1 MKDKRKTAY
10 WEVPRGLWRLVKKWL
25 PSSKRTGK
33 AGRPRAENRG
43 VLNGIWYVLWTGCQW
58 KAIHKKWF
66 GVCSTTIHARF
77 QEWQR
82 AGVFRRMMRALV
94 RYYHRQ
100 RRIGWKWQSLD
111 SKSVP
116 APLALEAVGKSPVDR
131 GKHGSKIHLLV
142 DQRGAPLAVY
152 VTGANRHD
160 KQVAPQVMVAIVV
173 PRPSSRQHLCAD
185 TAYDANDL
193 RQLLLQDYYEV
204 HIPHNPRRG
213 QLRLVDP
220 TPFPS
225 SHSPRRWVVERT
237 LSSLAKRRSIRTRWT
252 KRADNWLALLQ
263 LASAHI
269 LFDLAIYG

>member
-33 AGRPRAENRG
+33 AGRPRAENRR

-66 GVCSTTIHARF
+66 GVCSTTIHARI

-82 AGVFRRMMRALV
+82 AGVFRR
-94 RYYHRQ
+94 
-100 RRIGWKWQSLD
+100 IGWEWQSLD

-160 KQVAPQVMVAIVV
+160 KQVTLQVMVTIVV
-173 PRPSSRQHLCAD
+173 PRPSCRQHLCAD
-185 TAYDANDL
+185 TAYDATDL

-204 HIPHNPRRG
+204 HIPHNPRRS
-213 QLRLVDP
+213 QLRLVDH
-220 TPFPS
+220 TPLPS
-225 SHSPRRWVVERT
+225 SHSPRRWGVERT
-237 LSSLAKRRSIRTRWT
+237 LAWLSKRRSIRTRWA
-252 KRADNWLALLQ
+252 KRAANWLALIH

-269 LFDLAIYG
+269 LFDLAIYR

>member
-1 MKDKRKTAY
+1 MQNKRKIAY

-33 AGRPRAENRG
+33 AGRPRAENRR
-43 VLNGIWYVLWTGCQW
+43 VLNGIWYVLWSGCQW
-58 KAIHKKWF
+58 KAIAKAWF

-82 AGVFRRMMRALV
+82 AGIFAKVMRALV
-94 RYYHRQ
+94 RYYHRHQ
-100 RRIGWKWQSLD
+100 GIGWQWQALD

-116 APLALEAVGKSPVDR
+116 APLAREAVGKSPVDR

-160 KQVAPQVMVAIVV
+160 KQAAPHVIIAVVV
-173 PRPSSRQHLCAD
+173 PRPACRQHLCAD
-185 TAYDANDL
+185 AAYDAADL
-193 RQLLLQDYYEV
+193 RLWLFQERYQV
-204 HIPHNPRRG
+204 HIPHNPRRAH
-213 QLRLVDP
+213 P
-220 TPFPS
+220 TLTDRTPA
-225 SHSPRRWVVERT
+225 HSPRRWVVERT
-237 LSSLAKRRSIRTRWT
+237 LAWLVKRRSLRTRWS
-252 KRADNWLALLQ
+252 KRADNWLALLHF
-263 LASAHI
+263 ACAHI